1 MATPDLQK
9 SGKFSTYVYLLGAII
24 LALVGLS
31 SIVFDIP
38 IRKLVVDPVQ
48 TFNGR
53 FFVGFLSNLT
63 ILVWAIGAYVTLFT
77 WRIVKAVK
85 GPQEW
90 QRFFFLAG
98 SFTVV
103 LMLDD
108 FFLIHEQ
115 VFPEYF
121 LLSKVTGLE
130 PNEKILMAA
139 YALFAVW
146 FFYTARQTIF
156 KTSWSHLAISM
167 ALLSVSVLIDRGIG
181 ELIVPNKAVRIYIE
195 DGAKF
200 LGVVAWSL
208 YFLLASRK
216 VVLEFLQTAVVSID
230 DETVPQNPS
239 I

>member
-1 MATPDLQK
+1 
-9 SGKFSTYVYLLGAII
+9 YVYLLGAII

-121 LLSKVTGLE
+121 LLSKV
-130 PNEKILMAA
+130 
-139 YALFAVW
+139 
-146 FFYTARQTIF
+146 
-156 KTSWSHLAISM
+156 
-167 ALLSVSVLIDRGIG
+167 
-181 ELIVPNKAVRIYIE
+181 
-195 DGAKF
+195 
-200 LGVVAWSL
+200 
-208 YFLLASRK
+208 
-216 VVLEFLQTAVVSID
+216 
-230 DETVPQNPS
+230 
-239 I
+239 